1 MVRLINVYKN
11 IVRDDTWDQWA
22 GIIHNFVERQFN
34 LVQDTSHNPNKVLKA
49 DIEEDV
55 EITEDGQ
62 DELQEY
68 GIDVLGFSD
77 YRDSY
82 MRDMYN
88 SMDASMKM
96 LLWSI
101 TDLDPT
107 DAATAKYTPD
117 GILKFANVRDLYTRI
132 VHAITNSNSVE
143 DMLNKLYSAAKTQME
158 EENSSTMM

>member
-11 IVRDDTWDQWA
+11 IVEDKAWEQWA
-22 GIIHNFVERQFN
+22 DIIRNFVERQFN
-34 LVQDTSHNPNKVLKA
+34 LVQDTSHNSNKVLKA
-49 DIEEDV
+49 DIKEDV

-143 DMLNKLYSAAKTQME
+143 DMLNRLYSAAKTQME
-158 EENSSTMM
+158 EENSSTIM